1 MPSLKLVRAGA
12 GAPIEVGAVHTMVG
26 RDPHADLVVEDAS
39 VSRRHA
45 VVEQRAGAWVITDQ
59 GSANGTWID
68 GSRVTEAELRDGQT
82 LRLGAVSFAVLLA
95 ENVAAPPP
103 EPKPAL
109 TGPRTASATPGTM
122 TMSQEEAAALLGI
135 GPDAAPEEIREQYR
149 RIYNDLQIRM
159 TNAPAANVRRMYQ
172 KNVQDLKMACEVL
185 CPGLLQ

>member
-1 MPSLKLVRAGA
+1 MPNLRLVR
-12 GAPIEVGAVHTMVG
+12 VGAEAPLEVRAPYTMVG
-26 RDPHADLVVEDAS
+26 RDPHADLVVDDGS

-45 VVEQRAGAWVITDQ
+45 VLEQRAGTWVITDQ

-95 ENVAAPPP
+95 ENVAAAPP
-103 EPKPAL
+103 EPPARVA
-109 TGPRTASATPGTM
+109 RTPSATPGAM

-149 RIYNDLQIRM
+149 RIYNDLQIRL
-159 TNAPAANVRRMYQ
+159 TNAPAASVRRMYQ